1 MPTRNVVLTDHQ
13 ANMVEQLV
21 ASGRYQNASE
31 VLREGL
37 RLVEQREAEDAYRL
51 EALRS
56 AVQVGIDDIQAGRFK
71 TFDSMESLLAQ
82 NKSLTAKRLAEA
94 LGVYETQVIHLAL
107 HELATKVLPQY
118 EADQCELTKAQLSQ
132 IKRSAPKAKGAQVR
146 SSLVEVESTSV
157 SGGQTLLHN
166 DSNAMLDSAK
176 FARRVAGD
184 EALDRMAENARELGL
199 DY

>member
-1 MPTRNVVLTDHQ
+1 LLTDHQ

-71 TFDSMESLLAQ
+71 TFDSMESLLAH

-94 LGVYETQVIHLAL
+94 LGVDEIQVIHLAL

-118 EADQCELTKAQLSQ
+118 EADEGALTKAQLSQ
-132 IKRSAPKAKGAQVR
+132 IKRPAPKAKGAQVR